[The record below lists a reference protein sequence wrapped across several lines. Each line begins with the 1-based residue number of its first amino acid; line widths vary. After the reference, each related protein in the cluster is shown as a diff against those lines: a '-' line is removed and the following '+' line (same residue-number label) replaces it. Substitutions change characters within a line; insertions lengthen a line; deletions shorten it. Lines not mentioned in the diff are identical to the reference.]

1 MPLKIVNLK
10 NEKYDV
16 YIGRGSKWGNPYS
29 HLEESKAQYKTKTRA
44 EAINRYEDWI
54 RNGDGKY
61 LLEHLSELENKT
73 LGCFCKPKSC
83 HGDVLIKLITEKQNP
98 TLDFLK

>member
-10 NEKYDV
+10 KEKYDV

-29 HLEESKAQYKTKTRA
+29 HLESSKAQYKTKTRA

-54 RNGDGKY
+54 RWRW
-61 LLEHLSELENKT
+61 
-73 LGCFCKPKSC
+73 
-83 HGDVLIKLITEKQNP
+83 
-98 TLDFLK
+98 

>member
-1 MPLKIVNLK
+1 MFWFYLKSEHCNDDTVFA
-10 NEKYDV
+10 V
-16 YIGRGSKWGNPYS
+16 FGSSLRTHDLY
-29 HLEESKAQYKTKTRA
+29 LYKTKTRA

-83 HGDVLIKLITEKQNP
+83 HGDILIKLIQEQQNP
-98 TLDFLK
+98 TLDFLNKEN

>member
-1 MPLKIVNLK
+1 MKVVNLK

-29 HLEESKAQYKTKTRA
+29 HLESSKARYKTKTRA

-61 LLEHLSELENKT
+61 LLEHLFELENKT

-98 TLDFLK
+98 MLDFLK